1 MNIITVRYW
10 GGTGNILFQI
20 ATTIAYAN
28 KLNRPFILN
37 SHSSFPNLDNY
48 TASSIGINETEFA
61 DSLQEYSEDDI
72 KNDKPF
78 PKNVNVKLTGFFQN
92 HQFFDEYKS
101 QIFNIIGIHEIRQSV
116 LPIVQSP
123 TFQLRGIFS
132 PNPSEII
139 ISIHIRRG
147 DYENLS
153 CFFLLLNEFY
163 YINALIH
170 IINSSHFNFF
180 EAKYKVLFFYEKK
193 TSESVKSVISAIQQ
207 NEIISQFPIEYFDF
221 NEMTNNLNI
230 TDMEELAIISHCK
243 HHIIANSTYS
253 WWASYINPDKDN
265 IVCFPNKYYNHNL
278 YYLST
283 KGLEVNNW
291 TSINSWRETDYRCE
305 HIPSLYSMDML

>member
-1 MNIITVRYW
+1 MNIITVKYW
-10 GGTGNILFQI
+10 GGIGNILFQI

-28 KLNRPFILN
+28 KLNRPFILT
-37 SHSSFPNLDNY
+37 SHPSFPNLENY
-48 TASSIGINETEFA
+48 NESSIGIDETEFA

-72 KNDKPF
+72 KTDKPF

-92 HQFFDEYKS
+92 YQFFDEYKS
-101 QIFNIIGIHEIRQSV
+101 IIFNIIGINEIRKSV
-116 LPIVQSP
+116 APIIHSP

-132 PNPSEII
+132 TNPCEIT

-163 YINALIH
+163 YTNALIH

-180 EAKYKVLFFYEKK
+180 EAKYKVVFFYEQKS
-193 TSESVKSVISAIQQ
+193 SESAEKVISAIQN
-207 NEIISQFPIEYFDF
+207 NEIISQFPIEYFHF
-221 NEMTNNLNI
+221 NQLTSNLHI

-253 WWASYINPDKDN
+253 WWAAYINPDKDN
-265 IVCFPNKYYNHNL
+265 IVCFPDKYYNHNL

-283 KGLEVNNW
+283 KGLHVNNW
-291 TSINSWRETDYRCE
+291 VSVNSWRETDYICE
-305 HIPSLYSMDML
+305 HIHSLYSMNI